1 MNLHQ
6 GQEWTDGETVYTIAE
21 KRGDRLLVVV
31 DRDGATTVGTL
42 RMRESC
48 FARRVELLG
57 LRVIDAGIIDTVTG
71 HM

>member
-57 LRVIDAGIIDTVTG
+57 LSKIERDAVPAVWGVA
-71 HM
+71 